1 MKFGVSVRNRL
12 TGADLAV
19 RVYQVISILP
29 VLYLLVAAGYPAL
42 FASRNLFSFLF
53 DLGVSALPRAEA
65 LCAAFVYRMTASEI
79 VFSMAFLVLALAVGM
94 AANRVLHGE
103 HARIARMVYAALI
116 GADLLIRL
124 IPLIPLHVSGVFG
137 MQATILAFLIRLG
150 CLALILLDLRAER

>member
-79 VFSMAFLVLALAVGM
+79 VFSMAFLVLALAVGLI
-94 AANRVLHGE
+94 ANRVLHGE
-103 HARIARMVYAALI
+103 RARIARMVYAALI

-124 IPLIPLHVSGVFG
+124 IPLHVSGVFG
-137 MQATILAFLIRLG
+137 MPVTILAFLIRLG